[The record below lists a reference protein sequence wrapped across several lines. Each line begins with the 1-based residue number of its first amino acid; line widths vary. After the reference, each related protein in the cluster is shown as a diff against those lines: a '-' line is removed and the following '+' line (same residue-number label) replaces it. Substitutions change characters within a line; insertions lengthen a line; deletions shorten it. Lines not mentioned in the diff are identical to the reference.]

1 MLAMPWP
8 LSTPLR
14 RELALAARR
23 ADGVVNS
30 PRVVSPSAEGMS
42 STHTA
47 QLVLATLWPSP
58 RAASQPR

>member
-1 MLAMPWP
+1 MRAMSWP
-8 LSTPLR
+8 LNTPLR
-14 RELALAARR
+14 RELALAARK
-23 ADGVVNS
+23 ADGVVK
-30 PRVVSPSAEGMS
+30 SPSVESSSAAGMS

>member
-47 QLVLATLWPSP
+47 QLVLATL
-58 RAASQPR
+58 